1 MKFIRAQV
9 LYSAVGLALGLLCA
23 PGARAASSSAADDNA
38 EPRSGEYRLTLFP
51 YYKVTDKLTGFGYLG
66 YVSNPDKHYTT
77 DYLGWGV
84 NWSVKPHVQLWT
96 GLFGTYTN
104 NENSADKLELRPF
117 VGGKFFVANEIKWN
131 IYNFTRLEFRDIQDR
146 DTGDWS
152 NHFRLRTRFGAEFPL
167 APVAT
172 AWQPKTWYGM
182 ADVEPFYRFDK
193 NVIDPVRLRFGVAYI
208 VTNRVRVEF
217 IYHMAWTR
225 PSGSS
230 SLEYTDNIYRLNVKI
245 ALNKGMLQRVFDG
258 GTADD

>member
-1 MKFIRAQV
+1 MTTAIRLAVISLV
-9 LYSAVGLALGLLCA
+9 LGVICAL
-23 PGARAASSSAADDNA
+23 GARAQSSALDDDSA

-51 YYKVTDKLTGFGYLG
+51 YHKISDTLTGFGYVG
-66 YVSNPDKHYTT
+66 YVSNPDKNYTT

-84 NWSVKPHVQLWT
+84 NWSYKPHIQVWT

-104 NENSADKLELRPF
+104 NEASADKLELRPF
-117 VGGKFFVANEIKWN
+117 VGAKFFVPNEIKWN

-152 NHFRLRTRFGAEFPL
+152 SHFRLRTRFGAEFPL
-167 APVAT
+167 T
-172 AWQPKTWYGM
+172 SHDRAWQPKTWYGM

-193 NVIDPVRLRFGVAYI
+193 GLVDPVRLRAGIAYI
-208 VTNRVRVEF
+208 ATNRVRVEF

-225 PSGSS
+225 PPGSN
-230 SLEYTDNIYRLNVKI
+230 SLEFTDNIYRLNIKV

-258 GTADD
+258 GVADD